1 MKNGILVVSFGTTY
15 KEARK
20 LSLEQIE
27 NVILLGELENP
38 YPVIKQCDIFA
49 LLSYYEGTPVTIEEA
64 MILNKYIIATDIGG
78 IKEQV
83 KNYEK
88 VRFVKNDIESIE
100 SGLTE
105 LLEMDKDIWKE
116 QSSYIDKKEENI
128 QKLINLF

>member
-1 MKNGILVVSFGTTY
+1 ML
-15 KEARK
+15 
-20 LSLEQIE
+20 
-27 NVILLGELENP
+27 
-38 YPVIKQCDIFA
+38 DIQHCNIF
-49 LLSYYEGTPVTIEEA
+49 
-64 MILNKYIIATDIGG
+64 
-78 IKEQV
+78 V

>member
-1 MKNGILVVSFGTTY
+1 
-15 KEARK
+15 
-20 LSLEQIE
+20 
-27 NVILLGELENP
+27 
-38 YPVIKQCDIFA
+38 
-49 LLSYYEGTPVTIEEA
+49 